1 MKKLVVIILFTLLFL
16 PAKQLNSWG
25 FHAHKLINRYAVF
38 TMPEELIGFFKKHI
52 DHLTEHSVDADKRR
66 YAVKEEAP
74 RHYIDI
80 DVYGKNP
87 FEVMPRKW
95 NDAVEKFTEDTLVAY
110 GIVPWH
116 IQTIYNRLVKAFSD
130 KDVEYIL
137 RNASDLGHYVADT
150 HVPLHTSLNYNG
162 QLTGQKGIHAFWESR
177 LPELFSDNYDFLVGT
192 ANYRYSVLD
201 VAWETVEQ
209 SHAALDSVL
218 DFDKQLSQTYE
229 QDKQYSYEKRGQKTI
244 KVRSEEFSAAYHE
257 KLNGMVERRLRKS
270 VKTIGDLWYSAW
282 VDAGQPILEGMLE
295 SEHPYVEELII
306 DHKISKEDARGHQH

>member
-1 MKKLVVIILFTLLFL
+1 
-16 PAKQLNSWG
+16 
-25 FHAHKLINRYAVF
+25 
-38 TMPEELIGFFKKHI
+38 
-52 DHLTEHSVDADKRR
+52 
-66 YAVKEEAP
+66 
-74 RHYIDI
+74 
-80 DVYGKNP
+80 
-87 FEVMPRKW
+87 MPRKW
-95 NDAVEKFTEDTLVAY
+95 NDAVEKFTEDTLIAY

-177 LPELFSDNYDFLVGT
+177 LPELFSDNYNFLVGT

-209 SHAALDSVL
+209 SHGALDSVL
-218 DFDKQLSQTYE
+218 DFDKQLTATFE
-229 QDKQYSYEKRGQKTI
+229 RDKQYSYEKRGQKTI
-244 KVRSEEFSAAYHE
+244 KVRSEGFSAEYHQM
-257 KLNGMVERRLRKS
+257 LNGMVESRLRKS

>member
-1 MKKLVVIILFTLLFL
+1 MKKLFVIILFILLFL
-16 PAKQLNSWG
+16 PTKQLNSWG

-52 DHLTEHSVDADKRR
+52 NHLSEHSVDADKRR
-66 YAVKEEAP
+66 YVVKEEAP

-80 DVYGKNP
+80 DVYGEKP

-95 NDAVEKFTEDTLVAY
+95 NDAVEKFTEDTLIAY

-130 KDVEYIL
+130 KDIDYIL
-137 RNASDLGHYVADT
+137 KNASDLGHYVADA
-150 HVPLHTSLNYNG
+150 HVPLHTSLNYDG

-192 ANYRYSVLD
+192 ADYRYSVLD
-201 VAWETVEQ
+201 VAWETIEQ

-244 KVRSEEFSAAYHE
+244 KVRSKEFSAAYQE
-257 KLNGMVERRLRKS
+257 RLSGMVERRLRKS

-295 SEHPYVEELII
+295 SEHPYMEELII